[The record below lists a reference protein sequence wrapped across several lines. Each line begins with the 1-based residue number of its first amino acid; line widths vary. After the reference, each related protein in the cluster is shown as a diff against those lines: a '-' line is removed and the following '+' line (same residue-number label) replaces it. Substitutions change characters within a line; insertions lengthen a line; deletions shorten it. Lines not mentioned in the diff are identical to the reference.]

1 MENKEIDNGLELLK
15 KVIETNEENI
25 DKNSRILM
33 AFEDLLRLLGETES
47 TLRGASYTLENSKKV
62 LVRTSH
68 ILETTPKTFEF
79 KASKEELKAR
89 EQFINSIPKSIEA
102 HIPEKLEKDL
112 ILLNRNISKVNEKS
126 SVFKYSILGG
136 IGSLVLSIILLG
148 TSGYFT
154 QKWYAESIKTKEEI
168 RSQIF
173 EEMRNNG
180 KDFYKIEQV
189 NKLKI
194 NIEIINKWIEKNP
207 GEGSRFLQFKERYE
221 AKHK

>member
-89 EQFINSIPKSIEA
+89 ERFIHSIPKSIEA

-112 ILLNRNISKVNEKS
+112 ILLNNTISKVNGKS

-148 TSGYFT
+148 ASGYFT

-168 RSQIF
+168 RKELLKEF
-173 EEMRNNG
+173 ENKG
-180 KDFYKIEQV
+180 KGIYDIKSYE
-189 NKLKI
+189 KLKY
-194 NIEIINKWIEKNP
+194 NTDLVNKWIEKSPNDADK
-207 GEGSRFLQFKERYE
+207 FLRFKEGYE
-221 AKHK
+221 TK